1 MRYPDNHQSWHVLR
15 CSVYPYFTLNMADLP
30 IKIPPENSLRAIFFP
45 PRHLAFPTTHTNV
58 WPICA
63 LPLLPVR
70 VGRPFLPV
78 DRSRSHS
85 RFSLRLVLVLVLVI
99 VLIVLCLLLD
109 FVVFSASPFFS
120 LASFSTPSYQPLASL
135 CHSLSPYLLFPSL
148 HSQTRLPF
156 YYPVADSF
164 FNSFLLPLP
173 SPPFSVFDR
182 NVHAYGSDPA
192 STCASRETLRFTA
205 A

>member
-15 CSVYPYFTLNMADLP
+15 CFVYPYFTLNMADLP
-30 IKIPPENSLRAIFFP
+30 IKIPPENSLPAIFFP

-85 RFSLRLVLVLVLVI
+85 RFSLRLVLVLVLVLLI

-120 LASFSTPSYQPLASL
+120 CLFLHTLLPTLSLPLPLSFT
-135 CHSLSPYLLFPSL
+135 
-148 HSQTRLPF
+148 LPPF
-156 YYPVADSF
+156 SF
-164 FNSFLLPLP
+164 FAFADPSSFLL
-173 SPPFSVFDR
+173 
-182 NVHAYGSDPA
+182 
-192 STCASRETLRFTA
+192 SRGR
-205 A
+205 